1 MSDHL
6 FRQAGLGYVLE
17 LPSIFT
23 SFSLERVSK
32 SRDGIHGDLLVKSS
46 WPGAKTINGVMY
58 GAQFNV
64 SAGSTRKSVANILAE
79 RAPVANKDD
88 QLDWYGFIE
97 EFCQSIMRAER
108 DGSPIEEI
116 GLLADS
122 TRPPALLAPILDR
135 DQATLLYGDSGTGKS
150 MLALAMAL
158 SVKTGRMI
166 VPGFTPSVI
175 GEVLY
180 LDYETSKEELDRRLK
195 AICAG
200 ASVPRTSVLYR
211 RCFSPLHEI
220 AENLA
225 RECAERDI
233 ALIIID
239 PIGYAMGFQRDGGDP
254 SEPAL
259 RFFGALRLI
268 GGTALGV
275 DHIGKLNGA
284 AVNAPSKPYGSSYKA
299 HAARATWELKIAS
312 EPDGQTSHIAVY
324 HQKHNNTR
332 KFPAMGF
339 AVNASDDYVSWDAEE
354 IYDAALTEAMNN
366 ADRIASVLRTHPL
379 RVREIANQ
387 SGMSENLVRSEL
399 NRLRGQKFEK
409 VATGDWKVIDGGLA
423 GA

>member
-23 SFSLERVSK
+23 SFNLERISK
-32 SRDGIHGDLLVKSS
+32 SRDGIHGDLLVKSA

-64 SAGSTRKSVANILAE
+64 SAGSTRKSVANTLAE
-79 RAPVANKDD
+79 RAPVANKED
-88 QLDWYGFIE
+88 QLDWYGFLE
-97 EFCQSIMRAER
+97 EFCQLIMRAER

-116 GLLADS
+116 GLMSDS
-122 TRPPALLAPILDR
+122 ARPPALIAPILDR

-158 SVKTGRMI
+158 SVKTGKPI
-166 VPGFTPSVI
+166 VPGFDPADG

-180 LDYETSKEELDRRLK
+180 LDYETSREELDRRLK

-200 ASVPRTSVLYR
+200 AELPRTSILYR

-220 AENLA
+220 AENIA
-225 RECAERDI
+225 REAADRKV

-275 DHIGKLNGA
+275 DHIGKNGTA
-284 AVNAPSKPYGSSYKA
+284 GGPSKPYGSSYKA
-299 HAARATWELKIAS
+299 HAARATWELKIAQ
-312 EPDGQTSHIAVY
+312 EPEGQTSHIAIY

-339 AVNASDDYVSWDAEE
+339 SVNASDDYVTWEPEE
-354 IYDAALTEAMNN
+354 IYDAALSESMSN
-366 ADRIASVLRTHPL
+366 ADRISSILRAHPW

-387 SGMSENLVRSEL
+387 TGMSENLVRSEL

-409 VATGDWKVIDGGLA
+409 IATGDWKLIDGEMT